1 MPSVREK
8 CSCGAEMEITDAP
21 LPNALA
27 SVKSW
32 RTNHTCN
39 PPEKEIQ
46 AVHGSQGELDRA
58 IGFTAGEIPA
68 KEYDPFDDRRIT

>member
-1 MPSVREK
+1 MPSVRER

-32 RTNHTCN
+32 RNNHVCN
-39 PPEKEIQ
+39 PPEKDIQ
-46 AVHGSQGELDRA
+46 ATHGMPGDLDRA
-58 IGFTAGEIPA
+58 IGFAPSELPA
-68 KEYDPFDDRRIT
+68 KEYDPFEERRI

>member
-1 MPSVREK
+1 MPSVRER

-32 RTNHTCN
+32 RTNHVCN
-39 PPEKEIQ
+39 PPERDIQ
-46 AVHGSQGELDRA
+46 ATHGMPGDLDRA
-58 IGFTAGEIPA
+58 IGFAPSEHPA
-68 KEYDPFDDRRIT
+68 KEYDPFEERRI

>member
-1 MPSVREK
+1 MPSVRER

-32 RTNHTCN
+32 RNNHPCN
-39 PPEKEIQ
+39 PPEKDIQ
-46 AVHGSQGELDRA
+46 ATHGMPGDLDRA
-58 IGFTAGEIPA
+58 IGFAPSEHPA
-68 KEYDPFDDRRIT
+68 KEYDPFEERRI